1 MNKFNFNAV
10 KKKELFY
17 GAKNYLSENVCIK
30 SGAGVYLTDIN
41 NKQYLDFISAYS
53 AVNQGHCHPILV
65 DATIGQVS
73 KLTLTSR
80 ALYNN
85 ILGNFMHKIS

>member
-30 SGAGVYLTDIN
+30 SGAGVI
-41 NKQYLDFISAYS
+41 
-53 AVNQGHCHPILV
+53 
-65 DATIGQVS
+65 
-73 KLTLTSR
+73 
-80 ALYNN
+80 
-85 ILGNFMHKIS
+85 